1 MDLGLDQRLII
12 RSAAVKE
19 EVDAV
24 KLYQI
29 PPRIWMEQGSFSRVS
44 NEARRLGASS
54 AVIFAGP
61 NIRKAGYVAA
71 IEEGLDSKGIS
82 SLSFT
87 DIEPEPSDVTA
98 LKAAQVAREA
108 GADIIIG
115 IGGGSNMDVAK
126 AASMLVTNETTL
138 EELRSQPQFKQ
149 PGLSKI
155 LIPTTAGTG
164 SEVTTY
170 SVLVNHDSNTKI
182 ALSNARFLP
191 DAVILDPE
199 LTRTAPPSVTAYSGV
214 DALVHAIEA
223 FTSNLATSLSDMFA
237 AQAMKL
243 LAGNLR
249 KAYRD
254 GENMD
259 ARAAMLEGSM
269 LAGLAFGHAGVTA
282 VHGFSHPLGVTYGIP
297 HGTANAIMLPCV
309 MEFNL
314 EANPARF
321 ALVAEYLGVDT
332 AGKDD
337 REAALAMVEILREL
351 ISDIDLPTDLSGFDT
366 REEDIPR
373 MAQDAVMDAA
383 VTFCNPRKVEQ
394 GDAEAILRSLM

>member
-1 MDLGLDQRLII
+1 
-12 RSAAVKE
+12 
-19 EVDAV
+19 
-24 KLYQI
+24 
-29 PPRIWMEQGSFSRVS
+29 MEQGSFSRVA
-44 NEARRLGASS
+44 NEARRLGATS

-61 NIRKAGYVAA
+61 NIRKAGYVST
-71 IEEGLDSKGIS
+71 IEEGLESKGIS
-82 SLSFT
+82 SLSFS

-98 LKAAQVAREA
+98 LKAARVAREA
-108 GADIIIG
+108 GADVIIG

-126 AASMLVTNETTL
+126 AASLLVTNEMTL
-138 EELRSQPQFKQ
+138 EELRGQPQFKQ
-149 PGLSKI
+149 PGLSKV

-170 SVLVNHDSNTKI
+170 SVLANHDTKNKI

-199 LTRTAPPSVTAYSGV
+199 LTRTAPPSVTAYSGI

-223 FTSNLATSLSDMFA
+223 FTSNLATSFSDMFA
-237 AQAMKL
+237 AQAMRL
-243 LAGNLR
+243 LAGNL
-249 KAYRD
+249 KKVYRD
-254 GENMD
+254 GDDVE

-309 MEFNL
+309 LEYNL

-332 AGKDD
+332 AGLDD
-337 REAALAMVEILREL
+337 MGAALAMVAALREL
-351 ISDIDLPTDLSGFDT
+351 VSALDLPTDLSGFEV

-373 MAQDAVMDAA
+373 VAQDAVADVA
-383 VTFCNPRKVEQ
+383 VTFCNPRKVEKE
-394 GDAEAILRSLM
+394 DAEAILRGLI